1 MGSTIVKQWEVRMEI
16 PIQEDPTR
24 KSKAIRTLAK
34 FVTALK
40 HAAVIAVLF
49 SLPIPWHEIAGHGL
63 VGVLC
68 GGRITRFEL
77 FGWQLFPKIKW
88 AGTSEGLGVCDHTGI
103 VSQWGVHLT
112 DLAGSM
118 STFVVAVIAAYLL
131 WRYRPRGVKF
141 TALICLTVW
150 ALDLLTFTL
159 PSFGL
164 RRGIWIGTHYSEPY
178 TAAVALGIPGP
189 LFQVFVLAGFSAVVL
204 LVALKLAPSSKHV
217 PRKHPNG

>member
-1 MGSTIVKQWEVRMEI
+1 MAAGWESSVESLIKEERSGKSTAVQ
-16 PIQEDPTR
+16 TC
-24 KSKAIRTLAK
+24 AK
-34 FVTALK
+34 VATALK

-49 SLPIPWHEIAGHGL
+49 ALPIPWHEIAGHGL

-68 GGRITRFEL
+68 GGRITRFQL

-88 AGTSEGLGVCDHTGI
+88 TGISEGLGFCDHAGI

-118 STFVVAVIAAYLL
+118 STFVVAAIAAYLL
-131 WRYRPRGVKF
+131 WRYRPRGLIF
-141 TALICLTVW
+141 TGLVCLSVW

-164 RRGIWIGTHYSEPY
+164 RRYIWSGTRYSEPY
-178 TAAVALGIPGP
+178 MAAIALGIPGP
-189 LFQVFVLAGFSAVVL
+189 LFQAFVLAGCSVIGL
-204 LVALKLAPSSKHV
+204 LVVVALDFNAGAAKARRPAQ
-217 PRKHPNG
+217 P

>member
-1 MGSTIVKQWEVRMEI
+1 MEI
-16 PIQEDPTR
+16 PVQENQTR

-49 SLPIPWHEIAGHGL
+49 ALPIPWHEIAGHGL
-63 VGVLC
+63 VGVIC
-68 GGRITRFEL
+68 GGRVTRFQL

-88 AGTSEGLGVCDHTGI
+88 TGVSEGLGICDHSGI

-112 DLAGSM
+112 ELAGSM
-118 STFVVAVIAAYLL
+118 STFVVAAIAAYLL
-131 WRYRPRGVKF
+131 WRYRPRGVKL

-150 ALDLLTFTL
+150 SLDLLTFTL

-164 RRGIWIGTHYSEPY
+164 RRYIWSGTRYSEPY

-189 LFQVFVLAGFSAVVL
+189 LFQVFVLGGFSAVILLVL
-204 LVALKLAPSSKHV
+204 LALNPSSKHV
-217 PRKHPNG
+217 VRKHPKR